1 MGAGGTL
8 AFNIVSAGTSY
19 VNPEIIIPE
28 PNYDNLPV
36 IGISRQGIGATTDTG
51 SNLLVDVKVSAAKT
65 TVGIGSTT
73 FEISEFS
80 IARPGHSFKVGDKFK
95 PVGLVTAAHLSAPI
109 QELSLIH
116 I

>member
-36 IGISRQGIGATTDTG
+36 IGISRAGLGLTTDT
-51 SNLLVDVKVSAAKT
+51 
-65 TVGIGSTT
+65 
-73 FEISEFS
+73 
-80 IARPGHSFKVGDKFK
+80 
-95 PVGLVTAAHLSAPI
+95 
-109 QELSLIH
+109 
-116 I
+116 